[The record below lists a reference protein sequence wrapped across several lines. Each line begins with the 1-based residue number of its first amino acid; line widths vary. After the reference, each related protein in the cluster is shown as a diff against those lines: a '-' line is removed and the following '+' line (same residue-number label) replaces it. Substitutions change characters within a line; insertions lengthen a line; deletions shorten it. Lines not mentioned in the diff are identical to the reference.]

1 MKHNKTK
8 KNHNKNKKSDNVKM
22 DCNGKN
28 KYSPQCNK
36 LLTIQENKERDLLET
51 NPTTNLFLYPS
62 LNDPDFNIKISSK
75 KEFDDTKYDGTI
87 YTNIKEHSDHLSSM
101 DYELSPHQ
109 LFVKNFMSFQTPYNS
124 LLLYH
129 GLGSGKTC
137 SAIGV
142 SEEMRDYL
150 KHVGSSKQIII
161 VASENVQSNFRLQL
175 FDESKLKQVDGVWS
189 TTGCIGNKFLKEVN
203 STNMKITKEKLIGQI
218 KSIINESYI
227 FLGYI
232 QFANYIISKS
242 NAYDNSDQENAQVVK
257 RLKAEFDNRLI
268 IIDEIHNIRMTEDNE
283 NKKVGANLEL
293 LVKSADNLRLLLL
306 SATPMYNSYKE
317 IIWLLNLMN
326 INDRRST
333 IELKDVFDSTGQFTS
348 NGREILLQKARG
360 YISFVRGEN
369 PYTFPY
375 RVYPNLFSIQHTFD
389 TSAFTYPKY
398 QMNGKKLASTNAVK
412 ILKLYVSPIGDYQKI
427 IYNYIIHTLRMKKR
441 NTTTKHGTIRK
452 MPTFENMDS
461 FGYTVLQRLIET
473 LNISYPY
480 DGLSDQQLGGATQ
493 SASLSSLESLPSTI
507 SSLDSSSSSSSS
519 ESASSE
525 SSSSESES
533 ESSESS
539 SSESESDESVDSDI
553 SSIASSKSSR
563 RNKMRV
569 MVDPAELTGKKGI
582 GRIMTYIDTKN
593 PDVKGS
599 YEYKKDVINKYGR
612 IFSKEQIGKYSHKI
626 NTIIENI
633 VSLSGTV
640 SEGIILIYSQYIDGG
655 LIPVALALEEIGF
668 TRYGENVK
676 SLFKSPPVEKSDVYT
691 MRPKIKNKS
700 FTPAKYTMITGDIR
714 LSPNNEA
721 DIRAITNKNNA
732 DGRNIKVVLISKAG
746 SEGIDLKFIR
756 QVHVLEPW
764 YNMSQIEQIIGR
776 AVRNGSHK
784 DLPFE
789 KRNVQIFMHGT
800 ILQDNK
806 EESADVYI
814 YRVAEYKAV
823 QIGKVSRVLKEGA
836 VDCIINQAQHNFT
849 QANMETFLDE
859 KITQVLSSGQTFTD
873 FKVGDIPYSQNCDYM
888 ETCDY
893 TCSPNKTI
901 TETDINQDTYSEKY
915 MYSNSEKIINKIKL
929 LMKERFFYKKN
940 VLMNL
945 IDVPKKYKL
954 LEKYSALT
962 QIIEDPNEVIVDK
975 YGRSGKLINIGDYYL
990 FQPLELTDNTISTFD
1005 RSIPVDYKHK
1015 KINFELNPDIVKPV
1029 AKLHVDINLDKNVNV
1044 PNNNKNN
1051 VFEVIKKNYEVAVS
1065 HISDVKIQRGDND
1078 WYKHCGYII
1087 FKLLNTMDIANK
1099 TKLIQFLINHIVES
1113 LVFHDKVS
1121 LLNYIYSF
1129 ETLEENSIEF
1139 LIKSHF
1145 LTTTHKVQLPNE
1157 SNPSH
1162 VMLLYNKNAQT
1173 NNDTV
1178 FVLNKEL
1185 TMWEETNPEDKLYIQ
1200 NAVTE
1205 WRIDNSTLNN
1215 IVGYIGYEN
1224 KNQYMVFK
1232 SKSMSSH
1239 RNTGARCDE
1248 AGKIKT
1254 INALNEVLGYEHF
1267 SKENTSKLNLT
1278 QVDMCILL
1286 EFILRNSNSNK
1297 LDNKIWFLNPD
1308 VVLYN
1313 NF

>member
-1 MKHNKTK
+1 MNC
-8 KNHNKNKKSDNVKM
+8 D
-22 DCNGKN
+22 GKN
-28 KYSPQCNK
+28 KYSEHCNK
-36 LLTIQENKERDLLET
+36 LLTIQENKERELLET
-51 NPTTNLFLYPS
+51 NPTTNSFLYPT
-62 LNDPDFNIKISSK
+62 LNDPNFNIKISSK

-87 YTNIKEHSDHLSSM
+87 YPNIKEHSDALSSM

-150 KHVGSSKQIII
+150 KQVGSSKQIII

-203 STNMKITKEKLIGQI
+203 STNMKITREKLISQI
-218 KSIINESYI
+218 KSVINESYL

-242 NAYDNSDQENAQVVK
+242 NAYDNSHEENIQVVK
-257 RLKAEFDNRLI
+257 RLKREFDNRLI

-283 NKKVGANLEL
+283 NKKVGLNLEL

-333 IELKDVFDSTGQFTS
+333 IEMKDVFDSTGQFTS
-348 NGREILLQKARG
+348 NGRDILLQKARG

-375 RVYPNLFSIQHTFD
+375 RVYPNLFSIQNTFD

-398 QMNGKKLASTNAVK
+398 QMNGKKITSTNTLK
-412 ILKLYVSPIGDYQKI
+412 ILKLYVAPIGDYQRI
-427 IYNYIIHTLRMKKR
+427 VYNYIIHTLRIKER
-441 NTTTKHGTIRK
+441 NIRTKQGTIRK

-461 FGYTVLQRLIET
+461 FGYTILQRLIET

-480 DGLSDQQLGGATQ
+480 DGLSEQQIGGTSLSQ
-493 SASLSSLESLPSTI
+493 SSLSSIEDPSI
-507 SSLDSSSSSSSS
+507 SSIEDPSKSS
-519 ESASSE
+519 ESS

-539 SSESESDESVDSDI
+539 SSSSESESESSDSDL
-553 SSIASSKSSR
+553 SSIDSKSSSASGTTF
-563 RNKMRV
+563 NL
-569 MVDPAELTGKKGI
+569 MVNPAELTGKKGI
-582 GRIMTYIDTKN
+582 GRIMSYIETKN

-612 IFSKEQIGKYSHKI
+612 IFSKEEIGKYSHKI

-676 SLFKSPPVEKSDVYT
+676 SLFKTPPVEKNDVYT
-691 MRPKIKNKS
+691 MRPKIKNKP

-721 DIRAITNKNNA
+721 DIRAITNKNNS
-732 DGRNIKVVLISKAG
+732 DGRNIRVVLISKAG
-746 SEGIDLKFIR
+746 SEGIDFKFIR
-756 QVHVLEPW
+756 QAHILEPW

-814 YRVAEYKAV
+814 YRVAEYKAL
-823 QIGKVSRVLKEGA
+823 QIGQVSRVLKEGA
-836 VDCIINQAQHNFT
+836 VDCIINQAQNNFT
-849 QANMETFLDE
+849 QENMTKFLDE
-859 KITQVLSSGQTFTD
+859 KITQVLSSGETFND

-893 TCSPNKTI
+893 TCSPNKSI
-901 TETDINQDTYSEKY
+901 TETDITQDTYSEKY
-915 MYSNSEKIINKIKL
+915 MYANSEKIINKIKL
-929 LMKERFFYKKN
+929 LMNERFFYKKN

-962 QIIEDPNEVIVDK
+962 QLIEDPNEVIIDK
-975 YGRSGKLINIGDYYL
+975 YGRSGKLINVGEYYL

-1005 RSIPVDYKHK
+1005 RSVPVDYKHK
-1015 KINFELNPDIVKPV
+1015 KIHFELNPDIVKPV
-1029 AKLHVDINLDKNVNV
+1029 AKLNVNIDTDKNINV
-1044 PNNNKNN
+1044 PNNKNN
-1051 VFEVIKKNYEVAVS
+1051 VFDLIKKNYDLAIS

-1078 WYKHCGYII
+1078 WYKHCGYMI
-1087 FKLLNTMDIANK
+1087 FKLINSMNITNK
-1099 TKLIQFLINHIVES
+1099 AKLTQFLINHIVES

-1139 LIKSHF
+1139 LIKTHF
-1145 LTTTHKVQLPNE
+1145 SSTTHNVQLPNE
-1157 SNPSH
+1157 SNQTL
-1162 VMLLYNKNAQT
+1162 VMLLYNKNTQT
-1173 NNDTV
+1173 NNDNV
-1178 FVLNKEL
+1178 FVLN
-1185 TMWEETNPEDKLYIQ
+1185 TTTNIWEETNPEDKLYIQ
-1200 NAVTE
+1200 NAITD
-1205 WRIDNSTLNN
+1205 WRIEQSTLNN

-1232 SKSMSSH
+1232 SKNMSSH

-1254 INALNEVLGYEHF
+1254 INALNEVLGNEHF
-1267 SKENTSKLNLT
+1267 SKENTSKLT

-1286 EFILRNSNSNK
+1286 EFILRNYNSINYNNK
-1297 LDNKIWFLNPD
+1297 TWFLNPD

>member
-8 KNHNKNKKSDNVKM
+8 KNHNKSKNPSMSEMN
-22 DCNGKN
+22 CTGTN
-28 KYSPQCNK
+28 KYSAQCNK
-36 LLTIQENKERDLLET
+36 LLTIQENKERDMLEAT
-51 NPTTNLFLYPS
+51 PTINSFLYPT
-62 LNDPDFNIKISSK
+62 LNDPNFNIKISSK

-87 YTNIKEHSDHLSSM
+87 YPNIKEYSDHLSSM

-150 KHVGSSKQIII
+150 KQVGSSKQIII

-175 FDESKLKQVDGVWS
+175 FDESKLKQVGGVWS
-189 TTGCIGNKFLKEVN
+189 ITGCIGNKLLKEVN
-203 STNMKITKEKLIGQI
+203 STNMKITREKLISQI
-218 KSIINESYI
+218 KSIINESYL

-242 NAYDNSDQENAQVVK
+242 NAYDNSDEENIKVVK
-257 RLKAEFDNRLI
+257 RLKHEFDNRLI

-283 NKKVGANLEL
+283 NKKVGMNLEL

-317 IIWLLNLMN
+317 IIWILNLMN

-333 IELKDVFDSTGQFTS
+333 IEMKDVFDSTGQFTS
-348 NGREILLQKARG
+348 NGRDILLQKAQG

-375 RVYPNLFSIQHTFD
+375 RVYPNLFSIKNTFD
-389 TSAFTYPKY
+389 SSAFTYPTY
-398 QMNGKKLASTNAVK
+398 QMNGKKLNSTNALK
-412 ILKLYVSPIGDYQKI
+412 ILKLYVAPIGEYQQLV
-427 IYNYIIHTLRMKKR
+427 YNYIIHTLRIKER
-441 NTTTKHGTIRK
+441 NIRTKQGVVRK

-461 FGYTVLQRLIET
+461 FGYTILQRLIET

-480 DGLSDQQLGGATQ
+480 DNLSDQQLGGA
-493 SASLSSLESLPSTI
+493 SLSNSSLSSLSSMESLSVE
-507 SSLDSSSSSSSS
+507 SKASESSSSSSSD
-519 ESASSE
+519 
-525 SSSSESES
+525 SSSESDSDSSDS
-533 ESSESS
+533 ESS
-539 SSESESDESVDSDI
+539 DSDVSEVSDV
-553 SSIASSKSSR
+553 SSIASSKSDNE
-563 RNKMRV
+563 NKFNLI
-569 MVDPAELTGKKGI
+569 VDPAELTGKKGI
-582 GRIMTYIDTKN
+582 GRIMTYIETKN

-599 YEYKKDVINKYGR
+599 YEYKKEVIHKYGR
-612 IFSKEQIGKYSHKI
+612 IFSKEVIGKYSHKI

-633 VSLSGTV
+633 VSLSGAV

-655 LIPVALALEEIGF
+655 LIPVALALEEVGF

-676 SLFKSPPVEKSDVYT
+676 SLFKTPPVEKSDVYT
-691 MRPKIKNKS
+691 MQSKVKNKT

-721 DIRAITNKNNA
+721 DIRAITNKTNS

-746 SEGIDLKFIR
+746 SEGIDFKFIR
-756 QVHVLEPW
+756 QVHILEPW

-814 YRVAEYKAV
+814 YRVAEYKAL
-823 QIGKVSRVLKEGA
+823 QIGQVSRVLKEGA

-849 QANMETFLDE
+849 QANMEKFLDK
-859 KITQVLSSGQTFTD
+859 KITQVLSSGQTFND

-893 TCSPNKTI
+893 TCSPNKLI

-962 QIIEDPNEVIVDK
+962 QIIEDPNEVILDK

-990 FQPLELTDNTISTFD
+990 FQPMELTDTTISTFD

-1015 KINFELNPDIVKPV
+1015 NIHFELNPDIVKPV
-1029 AKLHVDINLDKNVNV
+1029 AKIDVNIDIDKNKNV
-1044 PNNNKNN
+1044 SPNNKNN
-1051 VFEVIKKNYEVAVS
+1051 VFEVIKKNYELAIL
-1065 HISDVKIQRGDND
+1065 HISEVKIQRGDND

-1087 FKLLNTMDIANK
+1087 FILVNTMNITK
-1099 TKLIQFLINHIVES
+1099 EKLIQFLINHIVES
-1113 LVFHDKVS
+1113 LVYNDKLS

-1129 ETLEENSIEF
+1129 ETLEENSLEF
-1139 LIKSHF
+1139 LIKQHFSSTSH
-1145 LTTTHKVQLPNE
+1145 TIQLPNE
-1157 SNPSH
+1157 SRKSS
-1162 VMLLYNKNAQT
+1162 VMLLYNKNTQT

-1178 FVLNKEL
+1178 FILNKEVNL
-1185 TMWEETNPEDKLYIQ
+1185 WEETNPEDKLYIQ
-1200 NAVTE
+1200 TAITD
-1205 WRIDNSTLNN
+1205 WRIDKTTLHN
-1215 IVGYIGYEN
+1215 IVGYVGYEN

-1232 SKSMSSH
+1232 SKNMSSH

-1248 AGKIKT
+1248 AGKMKT
-1254 INALNEVLGYEHF
+1254 INALNEVLGKEYF
-1267 SKENTSKLNLT
+1267 SKENTSKLT

-1286 EFILRNSNSNK
+1286 EFILRNNNSITLN
-1297 LDNKIWFLNPD
+1297 NKIWFLNPD